1 MSLQGGSYNCS
12 SESECWK
19 NSSVETILPKPFD
32 CTCSRSQAARSGAI
46 ASIVVVIVPAGLSGT
61 ALVKKNRRVM
71 GRDFKALLTGL
82 AGYFIIDSYPVIS
95 QFGVTSC

>member
-1 MSLQGGSYNCS
+1 MSRRRGELEQIQFLLGH
-12 SESECWK
+12 ECWE

-46 ASIVVVIVPAGLSGT
+46 ASIVVVIVPAGPPGT
-61 ALVKKNRRVM
+61 ALVKKDRCLM

-82 AGYFIIDSYPVIS
+82 AGYIIIHSDEVIS
-95 QFGVTSC
+95 